1 MRSLSV
7 CPPYSPGFVEGKSGR
22 KEKQSLLEHTHQQT
36 WAQIN
41 KKQSPIPTET
51 HMPEPTHSSP
61 HTKLT
66 PSGSCHPPPWL
77 GNPPNPHP
85 SCRRGQPFSVC
96 HAVILPILAPH
107 PASLALLQLQR
118 ELRPLCLM

>member
-51 HMPEPTHSSP
+51 HMPGPTHSSP

-66 PSGSCHPPPWL
+66 PSGSCHPAPWL
-77 GNPPNPHP
+77 GNPPTPTQVAD
-85 SCRRGQPFSVC
+85 G
-96 HAVILPILAPH
+96 
-107 PASLALLQLQR
+107 ASLLLGVMR
-118 ELRPLCLM
+118 